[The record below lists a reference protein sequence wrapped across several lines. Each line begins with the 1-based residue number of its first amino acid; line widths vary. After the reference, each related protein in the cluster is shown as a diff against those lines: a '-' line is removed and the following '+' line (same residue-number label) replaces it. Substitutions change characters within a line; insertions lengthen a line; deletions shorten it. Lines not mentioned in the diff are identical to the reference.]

1 MSTAGIAPQPAQA
14 DPARTPPAP
23 GAGRDA
29 RSEAGPAGTEWTQAR
44 PSEDL
49 DRVLAAL
56 HRNPEMRA
64 ERLRQHLAQSQTAA
78 AQRHWHA
85 AVNEARLLLDTLFLS
100 MGYAAQQAVLRGAG
114 KVPQHT
120 GGPRVCRR
128 YLLVARLLGN
138 NDLELLT
145 HVTSIASA
153 WQGSGDGAWC
163 DVTRRIIW
171 TTARYLL
178 LRYEAWKR
186 AAATAGV

>member
-14 DPARTPPAP
+14 DPA
-23 GAGRDA
+23 
-29 RSEAGPAGTEWTQAR
+29 GTELAQVK

-56 HRNPEMRA
+56 RRNPEMRA
-64 ERLRQHLAQSQTAA
+64 QRLRRHLEQSQAAA
-78 AQRHWHA
+78 AQHHWHA
-85 AVNEARLLLDTLFLS
+85 AVNEARLLLDTLFLT
-100 MGYAAQQAVLRGAG
+100 MGCAAQQAVLRGAG
-114 KVPQHT
+114 KVADHT
-120 GGPRVCRR
+120 PGPRLCRR

-145 HVTSIASA
+145 HVMSITST
-153 WQGSGDGAWC
+153 WQGSADGAWC
-163 DVTRRIIW
+163 DVMRRIIW

-186 AAATAGV
+186 AAATAGA